1 LDVVFPKDPAM
12 LLLGIYPKDA
22 PTYNNDTCYTM
33 FIAPLLIIARS
44 LKKKERNRKK
54 KCSSRDEWI
63 QKVIHLHNEI
73 LLSY

>member
-1 LDVVFPKDPAM
+1 M

-54 KCSSRDEWI
+54 NVLQEMNGYRK
-63 QKVIHLHNEI
+63 
-73 LLSY
+73 